1 MRALTLTI
9 MFVFFSLLLSISF
22 ASADF
27 SVTLNTN
34 RNINI
39 SQNSFVNLTVTAPAD
54 ANVTN
59 ISVTFNG
66 ALFVNDSNWSSAS
79 STFVLKQDGIRWDFS
94 PEIENGSSVS
104 VAFNITPW
112 RPGRL
117 SLRVSA
123 ARDTGGYNT
132 TDETLYVDFP
142 FTAYVKFANGT
153 NASNVNVTIYSV
165 SFGINMPP
173 VMTPIATT
181 ATDANGMFSFAAIN
195 GSAQLYKLKIVY
207 YNQSNPTQALKT
219 SAILPEFPAEM
230 FYPSL
235 PPGSENLPV
244 FMRPPSLNGTTFYL
258 FDAATI
264 FINATN
270 GTDAQLFGY
279 EVNDQATGMP
289 IVTNITGKVRN
300 VSIVVPAGRNYT
312 VMALRDPASFNEGAA
327 CTGGF
332 MNDTHCPTPPF
343 SQVVYAESGG
353 QTYNVEINLAVNKV
367 NIYGCI
373 KVLGNSTPITNITD
387 ISPYLVPVIGFV
399 PETESDQDIDLS
411 DTNQLNMSDPR
422 CPDGIAFYNLTF
434 FENANYVLEIFASNS
449 TGGEYVGNITT
460 INNATTYAGS
470 YYNITLVPLLGSVYS
485 EANKTAIK
493 IMIVNSTGLPLTNV
507 EGLHLEF
514 LANIPGAG
522 KLTYM
527 IDEPANATFY
537 RALPNNTI
545 WAKVRLFPHNGP
557 PTEYPIDLSASQANI
572 TLPDES
578 EGFGLKKINESGMP
592 EEIMNLSE
600 LPFEISFLRAD
611 STCMA
616 QVLNPSSSCVLTTMT
631 NENFNPMRALVAGKV
646 NMQMRLTSSNVKLIF
661 VNFDMF
667 SAKPPTNTIFSEQA
681 DNPNSAEQIWRF
693 GSFVPADIYDYVL
706 IGVPYSDSVINESAD
721 IHVNIPYLYNE
732 NWQVEWNLSVNT
744 TDQLPYHYTEFAD
757 QNRSYNSTGYVDFL
771 STAGV
776 LCNKTNSNMS
786 EVYCHV
792 NTTAN
797 MIWIKLPHFSG
808 VAPRIV
814 GQAISTT
821 TGTTTQPSAGSSDTV
836 TYYVDS
842 DKLAEGYTKYM
853 RANEQLKFSI
863 DDIEHI
869 FKLDEITANGVKIT
883 ITSEAQ
889 TIELAVGETAK
900 VELTGDN
907 YYDLSVKLESIEGI
921 FAKLTLKAIHEEMP
935 AQPSQP
941 SAPAQEEAGEKAEE
955 EGAKKLPIIPV
966 TIVIVLVIVVG
977 VVIGIIMSRR
987 NK

>member
-22 ASADF
+22 VSAAF
-27 SVTLNTN
+27 SVTLNSN
-34 RNINI
+34 KNINI
-39 SQNSFVNLTVTAPAD
+39 SQNSFVNLTITAPAD
-54 ANVTN
+54 VNITN
-59 ISVTFNG
+59 ISISFNG
-66 ALFVNDSNWSSAS
+66 AVFVNDSNWSSAS
-79 STFVLKQDGIRWDFS
+79 STFVPKQDGIRWDFS

-117 SLRVSA
+117 TLQISA
-123 ARDTGGYNT
+123 ARDGGGYNT

-153 NASNVNVTIYSV
+153 NASNANVTIYAV
-165 SFGINMPP
+165 SFQQNMPP
-173 VMTPIATT
+173 ISTLIAQTQ
-181 ATDANGMFSFAAIN
+181 TDSNGMFSFAAIN
-195 GSAQLYKLKIVY
+195 GSAQFYKLKIVY
-207 YNQSNPTQALKT
+207 YNQSDPTQALKT

-235 PPGSENLPV
+235 PPGSENLPA

-264 FINATN
+264 FVNATN

-279 EVNDQATGMP
+279 EIMDQATGMS
-289 IVTNITGKVRN
+289 IESNIFGN
-300 VSIVVPAGRNYT
+300 VSNVSVVVPAGRNYT
-312 VMALRDPASFNEGAA
+312 VMVLRDPTRFIQASECVGN
-327 CTGGF
+327 F

-343 SQVVYAESGG
+343 SRIVYAASGG
-353 QTYNVEINLAVNKV
+353 HTYVVEMSLDLTQIQLTGCVAVE
-367 NIYGCI
+367 
-373 KVLGNSTPITNITD
+373 GNSTAITNI
-387 ISPYLVPVIGFV
+387 SVFVPYLLPFPGFV
-399 PETESDQDIDLS
+399 PPIDSEQHTYNIGGSVPDI
-411 DTNQLNMSDPR
+411 
-422 CPDGIAFYNLTF
+422 CPPNSIGFFNISLFPNSNYIIDVVAFNSTIGGEYLGYTWNIQNTSAITTPINITLRPLLGKYYAEANKTSIRINL
-434 FENANYVLEIFASNS
+434 LNS
-449 TGGEYVGNITT
+449 TGGRIGNEE
-460 INNATTYAGS
+460 S
-470 YYNITLVPLLGSVYS
+470 PHVELVV
-485 EANKTAIK
+485 
-493 IMIVNSTGLPLTNV
+493 
-507 EGLHLEF
+507 
-514 LANIPGAG
+514 NIPETG

-527 IDEPANATFY
+527 FDEVSNGTLYHFF
-537 RALPNNTI
+537 PNNTL
-545 WAKVRLFPHNGP
+545 WAKLRIFPQNGP
-557 PTEYPIDLSASQANI
+557 PVEYPINLSATEINI

-592 EEIMNLSE
+592 EEITNLSE

-631 NENFNPMRALVAGKV
+631 NENFNPMKALVAGKV
-646 NMQMRLTSSNVKLIF
+646 NMQMRLTSSNVRLIF
-661 VNFDMF
+661 ANFDMF

-693 GSFVPADIYDYVL
+693 GSFVPTDIYDYVL
-706 IGVPYSDSVINESAD
+706 IGMPYSDSVINESAD
-721 IHVNIPYLYNE
+721 IRVNIPYLYNE
-732 NWQVEWNLSVNT
+732 NWQVEWQLGVNT
-744 TDQLPYHYTEFAD
+744 TSQLPYHYTEFAD

-776 LCNKTNSNMS
+776 LCSKTNSNMS
-786 EVYCHV
+786 EVYCYV

-808 VAPRIV
+808 VAPKVI

-821 TGTTTQPSAGSSDTV
+821 SETQPSTGGSSGTP
-836 TYYVDS
+836 TYYIDS
-842 DKLAEGYTKYM
+842 DRLSEGYTKYM
-853 RANEQLKFSI
+853 RENEQLKFSI
-863 DDIEHI
+863 DGTEHTL
-869 FKLDEITANGVKIT
+869 KLDEITASGVKIT
-883 ITSEAQ
+883 ISSEAQ

-941 SAPAQEEAGEKAEE
+941 SAPPQEEAGEEAE
-955 EGAKKLPIIPV
+955 GVTAKKLPIIPV

-977 VVIGIIMSRR
+977 VVIGIIASRR